1 MALRVLLTGTSLYI
15 RQPNF
20 RTGFDKVW
28 RVLTPVGGPVDLL
41 GERLIPTATSDSGVL
56 AAYAAGTV
64 LTNGNE
70 ESPVVFQNNK
80 FVGGNHLCGNVP
92 SILNWTLIIALD
104 NRIVAPNAWVSGAQ
118 LVLYEKYN
126 IRDSAGGVALIER
139 KINRTWGVLPYF
151 NYTDSIWCLK
161 PFTLQWFSGTQ
172 AQRPAVAPGQTLR
185 LQIPGASL
193 DGYGASGGVDV
204 TDLRTEV
211 LLTRDQWLTQHP
223 PHHFKNTVMQG
234 SSALFT
240 LAQGFASTQYR
251 GDMSVAYMRSIYS
264 KNYPRGIEFASGR
277 PMKPGENFYVIGY
290 QGCYN
295 GV

>member
-126 IRDSAGGVALIER
+126 IRDSAGGVA
-139 KINRTWGVLPYF
+139 NSTSWASAANTMFGSVGSTW
-151 NYTDSIWCLK
+151 CEK
-161 PFTLQWFSGTQ
+161 
-172 AQRPAVAPGQTLR
+172 PAVGFWPR
-185 LQIPGASL
+185 
-193 DGYGASGGVDV
+193 
-204 TDLRTEV
+204 
-211 LLTRDQWLTQHP
+211 
-223 PHHFKNTVMQG
+223 NTVM
-234 SSALFT
+234 SWTS
-240 LAQGFASTQYR
+240 
-251 GDMSVAYMRSIYS
+251 
-264 KNYPRGIEFASGR
+264 
-277 PMKPGENFYVIGY
+277 
-290 QGCYN
+290 
-295 GV
+295 